1 MIRIIKDDA
10 PEFWT
15 KFFKH
20 NRKIRHYD
28 DLIKSDEGNELRY
41 KIRSHML
48 SQQKYICCYCCGE
61 TDENYSHNEHIKP
74 RDKKPELSLDYGN
87 MIVSC
92 NSPDQCGKAKDKYYS
107 EKDFIS
113 PLDEDVEEQF
123 EYNTNGEI
131 IGVSE
136 KAKKTIEILRL
147 NSFKMTEARKALYNN
162 CVDMVKYC
170 GLDYL
175 VEEYINEKNGK
186 LPRYVGMVKYF
197 YDNHYFDN
205 DVIL

>member
-15 KFFKH
+15 NFFIH
-20 NRKIRHYD
+20 NKKVRNYD
-28 DLIKSDEGNELRY
+28 DLRKSDEGIEMRH

-61 TDENYSHNEHIKP
+61 TDEEHSHNEHIKP
-74 RDKKPELSLDYGN
+74 RDKRPDLSLDYNN

-92 NSPDQCGKAKDKYYS
+92 DCSDQCGNAKGNYYS
-107 EKDFIS
+107 ENDFLS

-131 IGVSE
+131 IGLSE
-136 KAKKTIEILRL
+136 KAKKTIDILGL
-147 NSFKMTEARKALYNN
+147 NSFKMTEARKALYNT
-162 CVDMVKYC
+162 CVEMAKYC

-197 YDNHYFDN
+197 YNNHYFDK

>member
-1 MIRIIKDDA
+1 M
-10 PEFWT
+10 
-15 KFFKH
+15 
-20 NRKIRHYD
+20 
-28 DLIKSDEGNELRY
+28 S
-41 KIRSHML
+41 
-48 SQQKYICCYCCGE
+48 
-61 TDENYSHNEHIKP
+61 
-74 RDKKPELSLDYGN
+74 
-87 MIVSC
+87 
-92 NSPDQCGKAKDKYYS
+92 
-107 EKDFIS
+107 
-113 PLDEDVEEQF
+113 
-123 EYNTNGEI
+123 NTNGEI
-131 IGVSE
+131 IGLSE